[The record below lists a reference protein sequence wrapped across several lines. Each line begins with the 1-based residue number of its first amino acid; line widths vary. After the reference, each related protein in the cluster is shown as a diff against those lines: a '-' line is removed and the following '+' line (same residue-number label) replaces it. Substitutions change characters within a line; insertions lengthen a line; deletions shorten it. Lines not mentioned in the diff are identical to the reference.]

1 MTNIELDFNFGNT
14 QTNPPPENDRE
25 KLTYTLNPSMNK
37 RIKSKKIEDL
47 RKVAVNNMK
56 KSLTMMNSAGGM

>member
-1 MTNIELDFNFGNT
+1 
-14 QTNPPPENDRE
+14 
-25 KLTYTLNPSMNK
+25 MNK

-56 KSLTMMNSAGGM
+56 KSLTMMNSTGGIQRPR

>member
-1 MTNIELDFNFGNT
+1 
-14 QTNPPPENDRE
+14 
-25 KLTYTLNPSMNK
+25 MNK